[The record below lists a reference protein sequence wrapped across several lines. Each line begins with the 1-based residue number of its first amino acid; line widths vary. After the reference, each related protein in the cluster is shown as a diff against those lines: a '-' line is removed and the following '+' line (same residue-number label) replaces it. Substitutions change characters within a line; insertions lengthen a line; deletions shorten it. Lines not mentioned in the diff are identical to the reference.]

1 MVHEYEVEVEYNN
14 QYFLVYANLY
24 SHGIYEEDDQ
34 WLDIIESPV
43 FCDFEVVGPDELKL
57 TKEDTTQ
64 ILKLAENVLENVY
77 WNNTQY

>member
-1 MVHEYEVEVEYNN
+1 MVHEYEVEVEHNN

-34 WLDIIESPV
+34 WLDILESPV